1 MLCEKTF
8 ENSELNIE
16 LTGCIDAKQ
25 NVWFRGKESQKC

>member
-16 LTGCIDAKQ
+16 LTGYIDAKQ
-25 NVWFRGKESQKC
+25 NVHRKIECVK